1 MVECISATDL
11 DNVSLCMA
19 LITLEML
26 KVGSFLVPT
35 LSFLPSVCSS
45 DRLPPESWVM
55 NYNFPCIFALLLLL
69 LVKGLVILLVGEG
82 NMVAISSFPF
92 FGEQN
97 QARFSDLVSDI

>member
-1 MVECISATDL
+1 MVECISATDS

-19 LITLEML
+19 LFTLEML
-26 KVGSFLVPT
+26 QVGSFLVPT